1 MYDTC
6 FRKGKSSIPKR
17 SACSGELVDQTW
29 ADDMERLDNF
39 AKEDKIRQKT
49 ASEEAKK
56 ERAKKSREKKEE
68 TAKEN
73 ERIKK
78 ARSDINLVEIDSRK
92 KVTEIRKL
100 ELKLK
105 KHEETI
111 KKLKTKLKKRKKNNG
126 TGRESK
132 KAKTKSSSD

>member
-1 MYDTC
+1 
-6 FRKGKSSIPKR
+6 
-17 SACSGELVDQTW
+17 
-29 ADDMERLDNF
+29 MERLDDF
-39 AKEDKIRQKT
+39 AKEDKIRQKK

-111 KKLKTKLKKRKKNNG
+111 
-126 TGRESK
+126 
-132 KAKTKSSSD
+132 